1 MRCADT
7 DEGSAARSSATTRA
21 SRIIAKEAVK
31 SVYQH
36 VSSPRD
42 SEYVPQRVALAER
55 FRREYGSDVAASPT
69 RTRTSS
75 VSSIPWRRS
84 RATTRLRS
92 YAILAFALIALLS
105 GILWFFFS
113 SFWFWFGCLVALT
126 AIVAVVAYVATHIKV
141 AFGLP
146 GYKWWQTLHFT
157 EARMKFYDMQLN
169 PNVGWARHA
178 LAIDEHRADFDR
190 VPWGG

>member
-1 MRCADT
+1 MWR
-7 DEGSAARSSATTRA
+7 
-21 SRIIAKEAVK
+21 
-31 SVYQH
+31 
-36 VSSPRD
+36 
-42 SEYVPQRVALAER
+42 
-55 FRREYGSDVAASPT
+55 ASPT
-69 RTRTSS
+69 RTPLHRCLDTVASL
-75 VSSIPWRRS
+75 
-84 RATTRLRS
+84 AS
-92 YAILAFALIALLS
+92 YGSLAFVCLLAFALIALLS

-141 AFGLP
+141 ASGLP

-157 EARMKFYDMQLN
+157 EAQMEFYDMQLN